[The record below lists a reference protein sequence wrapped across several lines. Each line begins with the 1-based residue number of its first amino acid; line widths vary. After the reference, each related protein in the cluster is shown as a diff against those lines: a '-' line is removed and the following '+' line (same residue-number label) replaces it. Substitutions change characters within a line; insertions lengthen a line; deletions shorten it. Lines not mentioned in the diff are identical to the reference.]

1 MYHFSSS
8 VKRSLILSSG
18 SQRNQSLGIDTLSV
32 MVDIEQM
39 EIAIYDIQFLNR
51 FQPVSTSKICHAIV
65 EVLAGEMGGICY

>member
-1 MYHFSSS
+1 
-8 VKRSLILSSG
+8 
-18 SQRNQSLGIDTLSV
+18 